1 MKCKDCPELIERYG
15 YCPVAEDW
23 VTEKINK
30 FSLNLNNFNLKFFY
44 FLFLNKN
51 KFV

>member
-30 FSLNLNNFNLKFFY
+30 FSFGTPKIINSDGLIINIYN
-44 FLFLNKN
+44 
-51 KFV
+51 